1 MEIVSQHYYQNNTVI
16 IYKGCKVYRFDTN
29 STTQFVTV
37 VNDTAIELTV
47 KNPMFSPV
55 LNEAWEHFKDMI
67 DKRFKR
73 DCFLDELMEAESV

>member
-1 MEIVSQHYYQNNTVI
+1 MEILTEHYYNNNTPI
-16 IYKGCKVYRFDTN
+16 IYKGCTVYRFDTN
-29 STTQFVTV
+29 STAQFVTV
-37 VNDTAIELTV
+37 VNGTAIELTV

-73 DCFLDELMEAESV
+73 DSFIDKIMEAESV

>member
-1 MEIVSQHYYQNNTVI
+1 MEILSKHYYENATVI

-29 STTQFVTV
+29 STAQFVTI

-55 LNEAWEHFKDMI
+55 LNEAWEEFKTMI
-67 DKRFKR
+67 DDRFKR
-73 DCFLDELMEAESV
+73 DSYINKLMEV